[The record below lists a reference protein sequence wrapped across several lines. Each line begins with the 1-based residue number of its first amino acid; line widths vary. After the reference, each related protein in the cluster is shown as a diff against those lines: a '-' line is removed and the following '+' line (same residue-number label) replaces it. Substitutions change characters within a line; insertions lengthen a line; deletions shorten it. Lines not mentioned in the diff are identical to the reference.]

1 MPCRRREALPQPW
14 VCRWDPSSPRTWG
27 WFPQSQ
33 QEPSPLHPMPIPQP
47 RAPKL
52 LQAPGQQALASFS
65 PRTPRSP
72 QFLSARVPRVGREAS
87 PRPGRRGA
95 KRWDARKGGEMKK
108 RRLLFT
114 FISFLYFFVF
124 FFFKIT
130 EEQSIHTCKE
140 TETR

>member
-1 MPCRRREALPQPW
+1 
-14 VCRWDPSSPRTWG
+14 
-27 WFPQSQ
+27 
-33 QEPSPLHPMPIPQP
+33 
-47 RAPKL
+47 
-52 LQAPGQQALASFS
+52 
-65 PRTPRSP
+65 
-72 QFLSARVPRVGREAS
+72 
-87 PRPGRRGA
+87 
-95 KRWDARKGGEMKK
+95 MKK